1 MAQMTGLVYST
12 TPSSPGFAFRHVY
25 RSPPYD
31 PTTTLTFRIAG
42 LDARTHETVILGCA
56 QLAAFRDSQEAAD
69 AASARQPDE
78 SSMSPVWLNKGL
90 FQLPIYHGQLP
101 PRAPFTAACV
111 RRFSAVPCATLLV
124 RLEQLDDE
132 EAQGTGIV
140 AEGPPVRYHIIVCTG
155 MQDHAGTDAPV
166 RLTLWGAFGR
176 SGPHLLE
183 DEQSFDQEFQAGST
197 DAFVLDIP
205 DVGPLRHIRIGHDSD
220 DGWFLR
226 KVVVERRDLGSR
238 WEFPCHRWLD
248 VDKDDQCSYRTLVP
262 SHLGSFET
270 CDSRQLA
277 SLPRYADGVY
287 DSSLCMPQSADDIA
301 QWNKLARLDGES
313 KSFAEILVGTAAK
326 KEEAFTGRALLD
338 ALPAAFGPIDDG
350 GNGEPDPDDHS
361 LENIELFDAL
371 QSWVIRRTTIRP
383 LTNVPMLSVAHQ
395 CLSEN
400 TTTPEHADEGQKQAT
415 RACVLS

>member
-12 TPSSPGFAFRHVY
+12 APSSPGFAFRHVY

-31 PTTTLTFRIAG
+31 PTTTLTFRVAG
-42 LDARTHETVILGCA
+42 LDARTQETVVLGCA
-56 QLAAFRDSQEAAD
+56 QLAAFRDTQEVAD
-69 AASARQPDE
+69 AASARQPAD
-78 SSMSPVWLNKGL
+78 SSMSPVWLNEGL
-90 FQLPIYHGQLP
+90 FQLPIHRGQPSL
-101 PRAPFTAACV
+101 RAPFTAACV

-124 RLEQLDDE
+124 RLENLNDE
-132 EAQGTGIV
+132 EEQGTGIE
-140 AEGPPVRYHIIVCTG
+140 AEGPQVRYHIIVCTG
-155 MQDHAGTDAPV
+155 MQEHAGTDAPV
-166 RLTLWGAFGR
+166 RLTLWGPFGR

-183 DEQSFDQEFQAGST
+183 DDQSFDPEFQAGST
-197 DAFVLDIP
+197 DSFLLDIP

-262 SHLGSFET
+262 SQLGSFET
-270 CDSRQLA
+270 GDSRQLA

-287 DSSLCMPQSADDIA
+287 DSSMCMPQSADDIA
-301 QWNKLARLDGES
+301 QWNKLARLDDES
-313 KSFAEILVGTAAK
+313 KSFAELLVGAAAK
-326 KEEAFTGRALLD
+326 KEDSLTGRALLD
-338 ALPAAFGPIDDG
+338 ALPSVFGPIDDG
-350 GNGEPDPDDHS
+350 GNGEPDPDDHG
-361 LENIELFDAL
+361 LENNELFDAL

-383 LTNVPMLSVAHQ
+383 LTNVPMLSVAHR
-395 CLSEN
+395 CLGEN
-400 TTTPEHADEGQKQAT
+400 TVPPGRVDEGQGQAS